1 MRTKKFERKE
11 STTQSG
17 IKINECTPNYDNIQI
32 DDVSCDIDTHKYN
45 NKRDTTLN
53 IHEVISINES
63 VLHLKDCNTT
73 IIRETIKY
81 KNIDGKICKV
91 QIDKFMKKTE

>member
-45 NKRDTTLN
+45 NKRDTNLS
-53 IHEVISINES
+53 IHRVISINES
-63 VLHLKDCNTT
+63 VSHLKENNITV
-73 IIRETIKY
+73 IIETIKY
-81 KNIDGKICKV
+81 KNIDGEICKV
-91 QIDKFMKKTE
+91 QINKFMKKTE

>member
-17 IKINECTPNYDNIQI
+17 IKINECTSDYDNIEI
-32 DDVSCDIDTHKYN
+32 DGSSCEIDTHKHD
-45 NKRDTTLN
+45 NKRNTTLS
-53 IHEVISINES
+53 IHEIISINES
-63 VLHLKDCNTT
+63 VLHLKECNTT

-81 KNIDGKICKV
+81 KNIDGEICKV